1 MQMKRYFGD
10 ALILVVVCALVLPFN
25 ANAAMEAPHEL
36 AGFRLEA
43 NVSQIKDKLEMDTAV
58 PVRDMLYL
66 TEVDV
71 VAPAGFKSGQVT
83 YGNCVDPGRIVRIS
97 LKYEDASKE
106 FFEKLLDRYKEKFG
120 KPVEWRGDPFHV
132 YVAWKW
138 SFVDKNNNRISMILQ
153 HYSGDEDVYKN
164 GNSVKLSMFGLMDQE
179 RECYLKKHP
188 SAAQPKA
195 PAKGPSARPV
205 KDFDEYIPRP

>member
-1 MQMKRYFGD
+1 MPMKGYLGQG
-10 ALILVVVCALVLPFN
+10 LIWAAAFALVLSFN
-25 ANAAMEAPHEL
+25 ANAAVEAPHEL
-36 AGFRLEA
+36 GGFRLEA
-43 NVSQIKDKLEMDTAV
+43 NVSQVKDKLQMDTAV
-58 PVRDMLYL
+58 PMRDMLYL

-71 VAPAGFKSGQVT
+71 VAPPGFKSGQVV
-83 YGNCVDPGRIVRIS
+83 YGNCVDPGRILRVS

-106 FFEKLLDRYKEKFG
+106 FFEKLLARYKEKFG

-138 SFVDKNNNRISMILQ
+138 SFVDQNNNRISMILQ

-164 GNSVKLSMFGLMDQE
+164 GNSVKLSMFGLIDQE

-188 SAAQPKA
+188 SAAQPK
-195 PAKGPSARPV
+195 PSAKGPGSGPV
-205 KDFDEYIPRP
+205 KDFDDYIPRP